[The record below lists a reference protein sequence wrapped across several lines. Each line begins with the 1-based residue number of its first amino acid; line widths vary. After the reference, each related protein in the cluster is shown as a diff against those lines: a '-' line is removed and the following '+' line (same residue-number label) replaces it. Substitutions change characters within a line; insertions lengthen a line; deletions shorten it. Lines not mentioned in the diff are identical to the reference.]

1 MTEDP
6 ETSGNA
12 LTVVL
17 VVATFH
23 IIMWNG
29 LKPPR

>member
-1 MTEDP
+1 MIEDP

-12 LTVVL
+12 FTVVL
-17 VVATFH
+17 VVATFLT
-23 IIMWNG
+23 ILWLG